1 MKCRPTYVSV
11 SSKLRNFSQYS
22 SLLTPQF
29 SAKVM
34 NLFHNKRQNNKMSSQ
49 TYPNSQWL
57 YTPLMP
63 LDIRWSNNQQSD
75 ITGHSPIRPFTYLV
89 TALEL

>member
-1 MKCRPTYVSV
+1 
-11 SSKLRNFSQYS
+11 
-22 SLLTPQF
+22 
-29 SAKVM
+29 
-34 NLFHNKRQNNKMSSQ
+34 MSSQ
-49 TYPNSQWL
+49 TYPNPQWL